1 MAEKNED
8 ILAEIR
14 KRFRDAYDAE
24 SGNYDDALDDLRFI
38 QGGRQWPKAIREER
52 EADGRPC
59 LEIDKV
65 SNHLDQLNGDIR
77 MNEPSIKI
85 KPVDSK
91 ADPETAE
98 IIGGLIRNIET
109 QSEGEIA
116 YDTAAESANACGV
129 GAWRIDTEY
138 ADDDAFEQDI
148 RVNRIKNPLSIFWD
162 PAAQRW
168 DKSDAR
174 FCFVTTTMPKDQ
186 FEEEYPGK
194 ASTPA
199 EGGRDMA
206 QYWGM
211 DKTVRVVEYWKKVAT
226 SRMIYLVQP
235 TARGTGQKGEIHITD
250 VKPDQEKLANDPNFT
265 WEVLKERKVETHKVL
280 WYKASAG
287 DILDGPSERPGKLI
301 PIVMVYGKE
310 LNVEGNSFYRGIVRK
325 AKDPQRLYN
334 YARSTGAEM
343 VSLAPKAPYLVT
355 ANMIQNYQSI
365 WKNAHKKSYPYLPYE
380 ADLQAPTLMPRRAEP
395 ISLNTG
401 IQAEVAAADQ
411 EIRDTTGL
419 QKANLGQQ
427 GNEKSGRAILAR
439 QREGDIGNFAFA
451 DNLAR
456 ALRYSG
462 RVMLDLIPHIYDTAR
477 IIRIMGRDSTEEFV
491 PINQPFEKP
500 GDDGQAIKKIFDM
513 TVGKY
518 DVVVSIGPSYT
529 TEREEASSSMMEFLK
544 AVPAAG
550 PLLGDLIAKNQDW
563 PGADEI
569 EKRLKLLLPPALQ
582 QQGGA
587 SGAVPAAPAPP
598 PAPNPAEMI
607 AMRGQAAKV
616 QGQELDNERR
626 FHELARIKAEGGGGA
641 PSG

>member
-1 MAEKNED
+1 
-8 ILAEIR
+8 
-14 KRFRDAYDAE
+14 
-24 SGNYDDALDDLRFI
+24 
-38 QGGRQWPKAIREER
+38 
-52 EADGRPC
+52 
-59 LEIDKV
+59 
-65 SNHLDQLNGDIR
+65 
-77 MNEPSIKI
+77 
-85 KPVDSK
+85 
-91 ADPETAE
+91 
-98 IIGGLIRNIET
+98 
-109 QSEGEIA
+109 
-116 YDTAAESANACGV
+116 
-129 GAWRIDTEY
+129 
-138 ADDDAFEQDI
+138 
-148 RVNRIKNPLSIFWD
+148 
-162 PAAQRW
+162 
-168 DKSDAR
+168 
-174 FCFVTTTMPKDQ
+174 
-186 FEEEYPGK
+186 
-194 ASTPA
+194 
-199 EGGRDMA
+199 
-206 QYWGM
+206 
-211 DKTVRVVEYWKKVAT
+211 
-226 SRMIYLVQP
+226 
-235 TARGTGQKGEIHITD
+235 
-250 VKPDQEKLANDPNFT
+250 
-265 WEVLKERKVETHKVL
+265 LKERKVETHKVL